1 MNENAKE
8 GHNRMI
14 VQGYQE
20 NENRLKAR
28 IEQLERDL
36 FDANELLS
44 TLEEN
49 AARDEEEAEAL
60 TAQVNYWR
68 QRTYKWMQEARKVI

>member
-1 MNENAKE
+1 VNENAKE